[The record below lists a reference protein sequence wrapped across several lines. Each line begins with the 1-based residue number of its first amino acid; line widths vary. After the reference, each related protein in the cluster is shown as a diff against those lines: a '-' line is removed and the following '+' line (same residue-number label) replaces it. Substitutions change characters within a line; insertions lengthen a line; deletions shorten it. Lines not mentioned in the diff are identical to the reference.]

1 MCIKDMFFISPFE
14 NGHKGTLYKYG
25 LTATFFD
32 NLDDFMVKKEKM
44 FHVKHFNTKKECF
57 M

>member
-1 MCIKDMFFISPFE
+1 MFFKVFLG

-25 LTATFFD
+25 LTTTFFD
-32 NLDDFMVKKEKM
+32 NLDGFMVKKEKM
-44 FHVKHFNTKKECF
+44 FHVKHLNTKKQCF